1 MKRKIFTMLM
11 GAAFGIGVLA
21 IAPAAR
27 ADQADEATRLT
38 FNEPV
43 QVPGN
48 TVLVLPAGTYWFK
61 VPGSGNVSSV
71 DQNLVRIYNSDQ
83 TMLIATL
90 QTIPTIRTRKTI
102 RGELVLAEQPNGNP
116 VALLEWFYP
125 DRTTGHQFIYAPTEQ
140 SQLMA
145 ETRIEVYPNTVS

>member
-11 GAAFGIGVLA
+11 GSAFGIGVLA

-27 ADQADEATRLT
+27 ADQANEATRLT
-38 FNEPV
+38 FNQSV

-48 TVLVLPAGTYWFK
+48 TVLPAGTYWFK
-61 VPGSGNVSSV
+61 VAGNGNVSSV

-90 QTIPTIRTRKTI
+90 QTIPTIRTRKKT